1 MSGKSKKE
9 CIFQTKNH
17 YFCMSMCTK
26 KDTTK
31 EGSLTLFL
39 HFFSL
44 FPGCWRLNLT
54 PFRPPFQA
62 VSSGVAHTEPGICR
76 LARETCPGLVS
87 RLKHVLG
94 ARQSIPIMVLFPF
107 PFSRCSLPKELP
119 ADLQEDPVPPLPGLR
134 PRLHPPL
141 RPGHCDGCRGP
152 RQHLLQTLLL
162 LRHGD
167 EPHRPQGAGALGKCH
182 CVLATPRSPQEV
194 DHLSQNTAMPLH

>member
-1 MSGKSKKE
+1 MSV
-9 CIFQTKNH
+9 F
-17 YFCMSMCTK
+17 TK

-31 EGSLTLFL
+31 EGNLTLFH

-54 PFRPPFQA
+54 RFWPPFQA
-62 VSSGVAHTEPGICR
+62 VSRAVAHTECICR
-76 LARETCPGLVS
+76 LALETGPGLVS
-87 RLKHVLG
+87 SLKHVLG

-119 ADLQEDPVPPLPGLR
+119 ADLQEDPLPPLPGLR

-152 RQHLLQTLLL
+152 CQHLLQTLLL

-167 EPHRPQGAGALGKCH
+167 EPHRPQGAGALGKCPH
-182 CVLATPRSPQEV
+182 VVATPRSPREV